1 MLKRNTF
8 ALTIVL
14 ALLTALGPLSTD
26 MYLPSLPS
34 IASDLSASASQTQ
47 LTLSVFLFGFAV
59 GQFFYGPI
67 SDRVGRKP
75 VLLTGLVLF
84 TLASLGCAL
93 APDIESLIVLR
104 FFQALG
110 ASGPVVL
117 ARAIV
122 RDLYEGSRAGR
133 ELSRMASIMGVVP
146 AIAPVIGSLLTPF
159 GGWRVTFFLAL
170 ACGVALTVTVAFQL
184 GESLPRKTPN
194 AVSFGSILRG
204 FLSLLEHPGYRVYT
218 MLSMLGYGGLFAFI
232 SGSSFV
238 LQNIYGLGQL
248 GFAFSFA
255 FVVVGYIGGTFLA
268 QHWVSRRGLDGTI
281 LIGVSCLAL
290 GGSLM
295 ILLVAFGVT
304 SYMAIVG
311 PMAVYGAGV
320 GLTMP
325 QAMASALMPFP
336 DRAGAASSLLG
347 ICQMSFAALLGIA
360 LGQHLDGSA
369 LPLPIAVAATGVT
382 ALAVFLSTG
391 RARNA
396 KA

>member
-1 MLKRNTF
+1 
-8 ALTIVL
+8 
-14 ALLTALGPLSTD
+14 

-75 VLLTGLVLF
+75 MLLTGLVLF

-93 APDIESLIVLR
+93 APGIESLIGAR

-110 ASGPVVL
+110 ASGPIVL

-146 AIAPVIGSLLTPF
+146 AIAPVIGGFLTPF

-184 GESLPRKTPN
+184 GESLPRKAAERGLVRVDPAGIPQPPRASGLSGLHD
-194 AVSFGSILRG
+194 AVDAGLWGPVRVHFRLVFRAAEHLRARAARLRILVRVRG
-204 FLSLLEHPGYRVYT
+204 
-218 MLSMLGYGGLFAFI
+218 GGL
-232 SGSSFV
+232 
-238 LQNIYGLGQL
+238 Y
-248 GFAFSFA
+248 
-255 FVVVGYIGGTFLA
+255 
-268 QHWVSRRGLDGTI
+268 RRHVRGP
-281 LIGVSCLAL
+281 AL
-290 GGSLM
+290 GEQARPRRHDSASASRASRSAAAHDRAGG
-295 ILLVAFGVT
+295 VGVT

-311 PMAVYGAGV
+311 PMAVYCAGV

-382 ALAVFLSTG
+382 ALAVFLSTS
-391 RARNA
+391 RARGA

>member
-1 MLKRNTF
+1 MLKRNTL

-14 ALLTALGPLSTD
+14 AFLTALGPLSTD

-34 IASDLSASASQTQ
+34 IAQDLSASAGQTQ

-67 SDRVGRKP
+67 SDRIGRKP
-75 VLLTGLVLF
+75 VLLFGLALF
-84 TLASLGCAL
+84 TLASLGCTL
-93 APDIESLIVLR
+93 APDIHTLIGAR

-110 ASGPVVL
+110 ASGPIVL

-146 AIAPVIGSLLTPF
+146 AVAPVIGGLLAPF
-159 GGWRVTFFLAL
+159 GGWRATFFVAIL
-170 ACGVALTVTVAFQL
+170 CGVALTVTVAFRL
-184 GESLPRKTPN
+184 SESLPRKAAQ

-204 FLSLLEHPGYRVYT
+204 FRSLLEHPGYRVYV
-218 MLSMLGYGGLFAFI
+218 MLSMLAYGGLFAFI

-238 LQNIYGLGQL
+238 LQNVYGLAPL
-248 GFAFSFA
+248 AFAFSFA
-255 FVVVGYIGGTFLA
+255 FVVVGYIAGTFVA
-268 QHWVSRRGLDGTI
+268 QHSVGRRGLDGTI
-281 LIGVSCLAL
+281 RIGVSCLAL
-290 GGSLM
+290 GGGAM
-295 ILLVAFGVT
+295 IVLVAAGV
-304 SYMAIVG
+304 SSFLAVVG
-311 PMAVYGAGV
+311 PMAIYCAGV

-336 DRAGAASSLLG
+336 DRAGTASSLLG

-369 LPLPIAVAATGVT
+369 LPLPLVIASTGFL
-382 ALAVFLSTG
+382 ALAVFLATK
-391 RARNA
+391 RARTR
-396 KA
+396 